1 MTAAF
6 EHDIP
11 PSLIVNL
18 DQTLLNYVFPERY
31 TPSFRG
37 AKNVLIK
44 GLDNNNQITRTFA
57 VIIIIIIIIIIINL
71 LFC

>member
-11 PSLIVNL
+11 PSLIVSL
-18 DQTLLNYVFPERY
+18 DQTLLNYVFPEKY
-31 TPSFRG
+31 TSSFRG

-44 GLDNNNQITRTFA
+44 GMDNNNQINRTFA
-57 VIIIIIIIIIIINL
+57 VIIIIINL